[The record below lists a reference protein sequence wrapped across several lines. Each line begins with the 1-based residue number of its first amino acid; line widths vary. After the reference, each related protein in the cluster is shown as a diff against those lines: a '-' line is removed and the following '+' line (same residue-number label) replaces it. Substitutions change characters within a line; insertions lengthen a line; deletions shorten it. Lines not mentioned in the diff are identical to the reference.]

1 MNEEEDLQVL
11 EDDFYAENYYS
22 IRKRVLTPHFIPSI
36 QHLLIARNIKTDNV
50 EVGTV
55 AETLLHQLK
64 SVRKVF
70 DAITEASGG
79 AGCGENWTAADGHR
93 VLQRRTLMVF

>member
-22 IRKRVLTPHFIPSI
+22 IRKRVLTPRFIPSI
-36 QHLLIARNIKTDNV
+36 QYLLIARNIKTDSV

-70 DAITEASGG
+70 DAITEAYDDLVEQDVVKIGQLRMVTECYKGG
-79 AGCGENWTAADGHR
+79 R
-93 VLQRRTLMVF
+93 